1 MITIL
6 ICNSCW
12 PLLALRES
20 DEGADDN
27 ERASVYEQRLR
38 HRKVVISALRTETQL
53 ADSVVQVEVITKEEI
68 RNKGARTVSDVL
80 NNQTGF
86 FIQRSTIS
94 GDNIQIQGL
103 DSTYL
108 LILRDGERLNG
119 RLNGNQYDLSRL
131 RVENIERIEIVR
143 GSASAVYGSDAI
155 AGVINIVTRQPD
167 KPRSEVRIQGGNLG
181 QFDTAAAVSA
191 PLGDFGFK
199 AAGGYR
205 TQQPFRY
212 NKNSPATNGRGIVD
226 YSGEGGIEY
235 NISKHWVTAVQGDY
249 QRRRL
254 WGTDTPASGG
264 IFDRTNLTET
274 AQAAFRLHTRSDD
287 RTETA
292 AQTADEN
299 TVQRDDN
306 KLRKEL
312 GAYASK
318 IDYRLNGSYTT
329 FRDQF
334 LYDQRNDTAQ
344 DSLEEARENT
354 YVVHTQVGLPLWS
367 AARLAIGG
375 EGFFE
380 NMRTPRI
387 RANPQDT
394 NAGAATTNAFVQ
406 RNRASGYAQL
416 DTHLAQNL
424 ILTPGVRYDH
434 DSQFGDFV
442 SPRIGLK
449 WGNEDFIL
457 RASAGVGYRAPS
469 FRELYLYFE
478 NPSAGYRVEGNPRLK
493 PEQSKSANLGTEIFL
508 SNRLS
513 LDSNAY
519 YNELTNLIQTGTSGL
534 SGGTAIFQYVNVAK
548 AITTGVD
555 NRLSW
560 FVNRYLKATLGYS
573 LTYAY
578 DLSIG
583 RMLQGRSLHRGHVGL
598 LFRYKGLMLRGM
610 LSLIDR
616 MPYYLSDTATT
627 PDAYTAR
634 YWTADVN
641 AEYSIG
647 AGISIFAGGEN
658 LNSAGDAT
666 YMPLAPARY
675 FGGARYIFGE

>member
-1 MITIL
+1 MIP
-6 ICNSCW
+6 ICIIMG
-12 PLLALRES
+12 PLLAQDGRAQQSRES
-20 DEGADDN
+20 DAEARH
-27 ERASVYEQRLR
+27 EKKLR
-38 HRKVVISALRTETQL
+38 HRKVVISASRTETQL

-68 RNKGARTVSDVL
+68 RNRGARTVSDVL

-94 GDNIQIQGL
+94 GDNVQIQGL
-103 DSTYL
+103 DSTYI

-167 KPRSEVRIQGGNLG
+167 KPRAELRIQGGNLG

-191 PLGDFGFK
+191 PAGDFGFK

-212 NKNSPATNGRGIVD
+212 NESSIATNGRGIVD

-235 NISKHWVTAVQGDY
+235 NISRHWVTAVQGDY

-254 WGTDTPASGG
+254 WGTDTPSSGG
-264 IFDRTNLTET
+264 IYDRTNLTET
-274 AQAAFRLHTRSDD
+274 AQAAFRLHTRSDAA
-287 RTETA
+287 TEAA
-292 AQTADEN
+292 AQIAEQN
-299 TVQRDDN
+299 AVQRDDN

-312 GAYASK
+312 GVYSSK
-318 IDYRLNGSYTT
+318 IAYRLNGSYTT
-329 FRDQF
+329 FRDQY

-344 DSLEEARENT
+344 DALEETRENT
-354 YVVHTQVGLPLWS
+354 YVAHTQVGLPLWS
-367 AARLAIGG
+367 GARLVIGG

-387 RANPQDT
+387 RANPQEIETSASAT
-394 NAGAATTNAFVQ
+394 NTFVE
-406 RNRASGYAQL
+406 RHRLSGYTQL
-416 DTHLAQNL
+416 ETHLTHSL

-449 WGNEDFIL
+449 WGNEDFIV
-457 RASAGVGYRAPS
+457 RASAGLGYRAPS

-478 NPSAGYRVEGNPRLK
+478 NPSAGYRVEGNPNLK
-493 PEQSKSANLGTEIFL
+493 PEQSRSANLGTEIFL

-519 YNELTNLIQTGTSGL
+519 YNELTNLIQTGTRGL
-534 SGGTAIFQYVNVAK
+534 SGGTAIYQYTNVAT
-548 AITTGVD
+548 AITAGVD
-555 NRLSW
+555 NRLSY

-578 DLSIG
+578 DRSVG
-583 RMLQGRSLHRGHVGL
+583 RLLQGRSLHRGHVGL
-598 LFRYKGLMLRGM
+598 LVRYKGLMLRGM

-616 MPYYLSDTATT
+616 MPYYLTDTATT

-647 AGISIFAGGEN
+647 AGLSLFAGGEN
-658 LNSAGDAT
+658 INSAGDAT
-666 YMPLAPARY
+666 FMPLAPARY
-675 FGGARYIFGE
+675 YGGARYIFGE